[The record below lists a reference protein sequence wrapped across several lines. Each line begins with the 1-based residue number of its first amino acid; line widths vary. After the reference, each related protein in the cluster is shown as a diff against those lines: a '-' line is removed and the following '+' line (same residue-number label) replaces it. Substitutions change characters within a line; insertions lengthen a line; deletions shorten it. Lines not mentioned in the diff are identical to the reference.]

1 MVNGI
6 KTENIKPMIRERVK
20 KFTERLKECPEVEGI
35 VYLGGLANT
44 EYKDFIDQYSDIDI
58 GIFLNTD
65 RENLPDWLQPFS
77 FYIPVNDGNEER
89 MMEVNLHQQIFD
101 EEKRNDWA
109 DTKKEAYA
117 YASEV
122 VFDRNGQIEKLIK
135 DKTKMTE
142 EYKKKY
148 LSHLLSRINWN
159 VKINP
164 LRAIERGLI
173 LNGEELLNQ
182 GIENMMDLLFVYNG
196 KYPPHAKWKAA
207 MIENLEYYPK
217 DIIEKI
223 KECYMIRDISK
234 EDIMRRRESILSIV
248 KDIEERINQEKIF
261 EIDEDY
267 SEYEYRNWKPKK
279 QLKERT
285 KYDTILDDLQF
296 FSKEDKKTLK
306 GLMCEYFLTDLE
318 SIYDVPREKLG
329 SSYVG
334 LLDKVTYYDPKTRS
348 FIKEL
353 ANAKKDNDV
362 KKMEICIQQLRRRG
376 INVILGKDGNVDI
389 KKVECSKEKNGELDY
404 ELD

>member
-20 KFTERLKECPEVEGI
+20 QFTERLKECPEVEVI

-44 EYKDFIDQYSDIDI
+44 EYKDFVDQYSDIDI

-89 MMEVNLHQQIFD
+89 MMEVNLHQQIL
-101 EEKRNDWA
+101 EEERNDWA

-122 VFDRNGQIEKLIK
+122 VFDRNGQIENLIK
-135 DKTKMTE
+135 EKTKLTE

-196 KYPPHAKWKAA
+196 KYPPHVKWKAA
-207 MIENLEYYPK
+207 MIENLEYYPD
-217 DIIEKI
+217 DIIRKI
-223 KECYMIRDISK
+223 KECYMIENISN
-234 EDIMRRRESILSIV
+234 EDIIKRRE
-248 KDIEERINQEKIF
+248 KI
-261 EIDEDY
+261 
-267 SEYEYRNWKPKK
+267 
-279 QLKERT
+279 
-285 KYDTILDDLQF
+285 
-296 FSKEDKKTLK
+296 
-306 GLMCEYFLTDLE
+306 
-318 SIYDVPREKLG
+318 
-329 SSYVG
+329 
-334 LLDKVTYYDPKTRS
+334 
-348 FIKEL
+348 
-353 ANAKKDNDV
+353 
-362 KKMEICIQQLRRRG
+362 RG
-376 INVILGKDGNVDI
+376 YCL
-389 KKVECSKEKNGELDY
+389 
-404 ELD
+404 

>member
-20 KFTERLKECPEVEGI
+20 KFTEKLKGCPEVEGI

-65 RENLPDWLQPFS
+65 KENLPDWLQPFS

-135 DKTKMTE
+135 DKTKLTE

-182 GIENMMDLLFVYNG
+182 GIENMTDLLFVYNG

-207 MIENLEYYPK
+207 MIENLEYYPE
-217 DIIEKI
+217 DITEKI
-223 KECYMIRDISK
+223 KECYKLESISK
-234 EDIMRRRESILSIV
+234 EDIIRRRESILSIV

-261 EIDEDY
+261 EAEEDY

-279 QLKERT
+279 QLKEKT
-285 KYDTILDDLQF
+285 KYDRVLDDMQG
-296 FSKEDKKTLK
+296 FSKEDKKILK
-306 GLMCEYFLTDLE
+306 GLMCEYLLTDLE
-318 SIYDVPREKLG
+318 SIYDIPREEL
-329 SSYVG
+329 SSKYVE
-334 LLDKVTYYDPKTRS
+334 LLDKVTYYDPKTRAC
-348 FIKEL
+348 IKEF
-353 ANAKKDNDV
+353 ASAKKDNDV
-362 KKMEICIQQLRRRG
+362 EKMEMCIKQLRKRG
-376 INVILGKDGNVDI
+376 IDIISDNDGKVDI
-389 KKVECSKEKNGELDY
+389 KKVEYSKERNGEIEH